1 MDEKKKPGREKS
13 NKNLRSFDKINPEE
27 AKEIRKKGGQASQEA
42 KRKYKEIAE
51 KKMFVRDFVKK
62 HLFMNTTHQQ
72 SAVLQSLGFEPD
84 DCINLN
90 LFISS
95 LFAKAVSGDTRAA
108 ELYMTIGGLT
118 GEEVRRDSEE
128 ERKKEE
134 SKVRVE
140 AMRSTM
146 GKGMNVE
153 SGDEN
158 GSVIIY
164 MPEIEKIEEDE

>member
-1 MDEKKKPGREKS
+1 MEEKKKREGRKE
-13 NKNLRSFDKINPEE
+13 NLTSFDKMSPEE
-27 AKEIRKKGGQASQEA
+27 SRAIRQKGNKASHEARRRNKEAR
-42 KRKYKEIAE
+42 E
-51 KKMFVRDFVKK
+51 KKIMVRELVRDFLGMRATTQQTAALKALGYNEEDCTNMNAFIVKLYTK
-62 HLFMNTTHQQ
+62 YM
-72 SAVLQSLGFEPD
+72 G
-84 DCINLN
+84 
-90 LFISS
+90 
-95 LFAKAVSGDTRAA
+95 GDIRAG
-108 ELYMTIGGLT
+108 ELLLTIGGLT